1 MIKTK
6 LNQRFLGWRMV
17 AIAFCTQNFAIGATF
32 GIYGVLVKPVAE
44 EFGAPRSLASMGIA
58 IIILFK
64 GLCSPALGM
73 MLDRKSIKHIML
85 LGLVLMAA
93 GFAISSTTSSII
105 LFLAAF
111 GLVVGFGSTLLGTL
125 PSTSLVHNWFV
136 DRRGMAIGLMSIPV
150 IVAAAPPLLT
160 AAIEV
165 FQWRQSLIG
174 LAIGSLILVPVILMI
189 VNQPREIDQSPYRL
203 PTTDTPSIS
212 AANETTHWTAKKM
225 LKSLP
230 FWFLN
235 LFAGMV
241 FAGAIVIVTHIYS
254 FATDAGYS
262 AQQGAGLMSVNG
274 FSAMFG
280 AFIFGWVAD
289 RLSPSISFGLVALLQ
304 CLCWVLVLTAG
315 SYSILVLATIG
326 IGLTTGGAFPPF
338 SALVAEKYGSGS
350 FGTAMG
356 LTTFLMLPLT
366 FFAAPLAGLLY
377 DSFGNYTIAFQ
388 IHIALF
394 VLASC
399 YFLIPAFTKPR

>member
-1 MIKTK
+1 MTEIGIKQK
-6 LNQRFLGWRMV
+6 FLGWRMV
-17 AIAFCTQNFAIGATF
+17 AIAFITQNFAIGATF

-64 GLCSPALGM
+64 GLCSPSLGI

-93 GFAISSTTSSII
+93 GFAISSTTPSIT
-105 LFLAAF
+105 LFLIAF

-125 PSTSLVHNWFV
+125 PSTSLVHNWFE
-136 DRRGMAIGLMSIPV
+136 DRRGVAIGLMSVPLV
-150 IVAAAPPLLT
+150 VAAAPPLLT
-160 AAIEV
+160 AAIEA

-174 LAIGSLILVPVILMI
+174 LAVGSLVLIPVILMI
-189 VNQPREIDQSPYRL
+189 VNHPRERNQSPYRL
-203 PTTDTPSIS
+203 ATNKDQHPQ
-212 AANETTHWTAKKM
+212 AAIETGQWTQKKM
-225 LKSLP
+225 LQSIP

-241 FAGAIVIVTHIYS
+241 FAGAIVIVTHIYP

-280 AFIFGWVAD
+280 AFLFGWVAD
-289 RLSPSISFGLVALLQ
+289 RLTPSISFGLIALLQ
-304 CLCWVLVLTAG
+304 CLCWVLVLAAG
-315 SYSILVLATIG
+315 SYSILVIATIG

-338 SALVAEKYGSGS
+338 SALVAEKYGAGS

-356 LTTFLMLPLT
+356 LTTFIMLPLT
-366 FFAAPLAGLLY
+366 FFAAPLAGFLY
-377 DSFGNYTIAFQ
+377 DSYGNYTFAFQ
-388 IHIALF
+388 LHIAMF

-399 YFLIPAFTKPR
+399 YFLVPAFIKPR